1 MVSKPEQRREQT
13 LAQKSTAPAN
23 APKAPRAERT
33 RMRTREKLVTAA
45 QSVMART
52 GVEKATIA
60 EIASEADVGFGSFYN
75 HFSSKEEIA
84 TAVFDAQTEKLAEV
98 LDNVRATVSD
108 PALVI
113 SFVQRLILHKAHLDP
128 VWGWFIVRAQSALP
142 QMQKAFQERGI
153 MTFKRGL
160 AEKRFHFKDADVAMT
175 ITLGGLIAVI
185 RSMLEGN
192 LKGAVETEFVELMLR
207 MYGVSLT
214 EAKSLARHPIPKELL
229 NALA

>member
-1 MVSKPEQRREQT
+1 
-13 LAQKSTAPAN
+13 
-23 APKAPRAERT
+23 
-33 RMRTREKLVTAA
+33 
-45 QSVMART
+45 
-52 GVEKATIA
+52 
-60 EIASEADVGFGSFYN
+60 
-75 HFSSKEEIA
+75 
-84 TAVFDAQTEKLAEV
+84 
-98 LDNVRATVSD
+98 
-108 PALVI
+108 
-113 SFVQRLILHKAHLDP
+113 
-128 VWGWFIVRAQSALP
+128 
-142 QMQKAFQERGI
+142 